1 MAEPEAHSFHCLLD
15 FPICRNS
22 GYVVLTNKNPATT
35 NHCLGYRLAN
45 TTRIIQAGSAVGKKD
60 DTCTTCTN
68 TSASA
73 PTKGYKAT
81 IKGTVL
87 ELGSGSDEDGN
98 VSVDS
103 IPLLGNIQ
111 VLDASVGCER
121 TIVNPVCL
129 PPIMNLGP
137 F

>member
-1 MAEPEAHSFHCLLD
+1 M
-15 FPICRNS
+15 
-22 GYVVLTNKNPATT
+22 
-35 NHCLGYRLAN
+35 
-45 TTRIIQAGSAVGKKD
+45 GKKD

-68 TSASA
+68 TSPSA

-81 IKGTVL
+81 IKGTVI
-87 ELGSGSDEDGN
+87 ELGSGSDADGN
-98 VSVDS
+98 VGVDS